1 MRVLSIGEVL
11 WDVFPDREQLPGQ
24 EHVSGREH
32 LGGAP
37 LNFSAN
43 IVRLGGQASLLTGI
57 GNDQR
62 GRIARE
68 TMVLLG
74 VGTDFVQTVPDRA
87 TGIALVSTGPTGD
100 PQFSIPRPAAFDL
113 TQVSADTFDALH
125 AFHPDWLYFGT
136 ITQTEQPSED
146 LVKQLSGSLSGVR
159 VFYDMNL
166 RPGCW
171 NLALVQRLCGV
182 ATILKLNEHE
192 AATLGE
198 LTGMGPGS
206 FTLEAFCEA
215 WSAQYSLAS
224 LCVTLGPGGC
234 LVFQDGAF
242 STVPGYPAVVKD
254 TVGAGDAFSAAFLHG
269 FHHGWSIAQTARF
282 ANALG
287 SLVASRA
294 GATPPWTVAEVFQ
307 IAGISADSLTVA

>member
-11 WDVFPDREQLPGQ
+11 WDVFPDIGSAKGQ
-24 EHVSGREH
+24 EH

-57 GNDQR
+57 GPDQR

-68 TMVLLG
+68 TMVFLG
-74 VGTDFVQTVPDRA
+74 VGTDFVQTVDDRA
-87 TGIALVSTGPTGD
+87 TGVAVVSTSPSGE

-113 TQVSADTFDALH
+113 ASIPPDTLTALR
-125 AFHPDWLYFGT
+125 AFKPDWLYFGT
-136 ITQTEQPSED
+136 LTQTEQPAED
-146 LVKQLSGSLSGVR
+146 LVLQLASTLPGVR
-159 VFYDMNL
+159 CFYDMNL
-166 RPGCW
+166 RPNCW
-171 NLALVQRLCGV
+171 SLPLVQRLCSL
-182 ATILKLNEHE
+182 ATVLKLNEHE

-215 WSAQYSLAS
+215 WAAQYNLAS
-224 LCVTLGPGGC
+224 ICVTLGPGGC

-242 STVPGYPAVVKD
+242 STIPGYPTVVQD

-269 FHHGWSIAQTARF
+269 FHHSWPILQSARF

-294 GATPPWTVAEVFQ
+294 GATPPWTVEEVRQ
-307 IAGISADSLTVA
+307 IANIPADRVAAQ

>member
-11 WDVFPDREQLPGQ
+11 WDVFPDLGQ
-24 EHVSGREH
+24 VKGQEH

-57 GNDQR
+57 GHDQR
-62 GRIARE
+62 GRIAQE

-74 VGTDFVQTVPDRA
+74 VGTDFVQTVEDCA
-87 TGIALVSTGPTGD
+87 TGVARVSTSASGE

-113 TQVSADTFDALH
+113 THIPAETMERLH
-125 AFHPDWLYFGT
+125 AFRPDWLYFGT
-136 ITQTEQPSED
+136 LTQTEQPAED
-146 LVKQLSGSLSGVR
+146 LVRQLAATLPGVR
-159 VFYDMNL
+159 CFYDMNL
-166 RPGCW
+166 RPNCW
-171 NLALVQRLCGV
+171 NLALVQRLCGL
-182 ATILKLNEHE
+182 ATVLKLNEHE

-198 LTGMGPGS
+198 MTGMGTES
-206 FTLEAFCEA
+206 FTLEAFCEVWA
-215 WSAQYSLAS
+215 AQYELAAI
-224 LCVTLGPGGC
+224 CVTLGPQGC

-242 STVPGYPAVVKD
+242 TTVPGYPAVVQD

-269 FHHGWSIAQTARF
+269 FHHLWPVLQTARF

-294 GATPPWTVAEVFQ
+294 GATPPWTVEEVRQ
-307 IAGISADSLTVA
+307 IANLPADRVAVK